1 MSSEPQTR
9 DTTTSG
15 VERAAHAY
23 CPVCNPD
30 PQPGDLVTALC
41 GATHPFW
48 GRRERPVNTCA
59 VCKTL
64 AAATIFECGHLGQR
78 R

>member
-1 MSSEPQTR
+1 MTAEPETR
-9 DTTTSG
+9 HTTKTG

-30 PQPGDLVTALC
+30 LRPGDLVTALC

-48 GRRERPVNTCA
+48 GRRSRPANPCPA
-59 VCKTL
+59 CESR
-64 AAATIFECGHLGQR
+64 AAEPIFACGHLAS
-78 R
+78 